1 MTKSKRAHGELKCE
15 VVVIGGGGSG
25 LAAAVAAAENGRRV
39 LVLEKRRNLGGDTAL
54 AGGFFA
60 AESPSLKRLRND
72 SNRAELIR
80 RAMQYAHWKTNPRIV
95 SAFINRSG
103 DTAEWLV
110 NMGVKFSDI
119 SEFVPTQGPRIFH
132 LPRGMGVGVIK
143 TLAGRCQELK
153 VQVLQ
158 GVAATKILIDHKG
171 AAVGINAASKE
182 KELRIAAKSIVIAAG
197 GYAGN
202 KELLQQYYPFYT
214 EDLHAVGL
222 PLTGDGLMMAIDAG
236 AATEGL
242 GTLLLRGPYFVGSI
256 DVVTVAM
263 EPHTIWVNKRGER
276 FVDEA
281 TGFTWPE
288 AANALN
294 RQPERI
300 SFTIFDDEV
309 KRGFIEQGPIKGYA
323 NRPPLMKLSKLEKKL
338 EIEASR
344 GEVKI
349 ADSLEEIARWMKAK
363 PEVLVH
369 TVQEYNDG
377 CDRGR
382 DDVLFKDP
390 HFLVSLRTPPYYA
403 IKCHQGFLGTLGGIK
418 INHHMEVLNHE
429 DVPVPGLYAVGA
441 GAGGWESDTYCLEL
455 SGSAFGF
462 ALNSGRIAGE
472 NAAQY
477 VLECGS

>member
-1 MTKSKRAHGELKCE
+1 MKRTREDKNALNYDI
-15 VVVIGGGGSG
+15 VVIGGGGSG
-25 LAAAVAAAENGRRV
+25 LAAAVAAAEKGRSV
-39 LVLEKRRNLGGDTAL
+39 LVVEKRRNLGGDTAL

-72 SNRAELIR
+72 SNRAELIK
-80 RAMQYAHWKTNPRIV
+80 RAMQYAHWKTDPRIV

-119 SEFVPTQGPRIFH
+119 SEFIPTQGPRIFH
-132 LPRGMGVGVIK
+132 LPRGMGVGVVK
-143 TLAGRCQELK
+143 TLAGRCRALK

-158 GVAATKILIDHKG
+158 GVGAKKILIDSNG
-171 AAVGINAASKE
+171 EAAGIRAVSKE
-182 KELRIAAKSIVIAAG
+182 KELEIAAKSVVIAAG

-202 KELLQQYYPFYT
+202 KELLRKYYPFYT

-222 PLTGDGLMMAIDAG
+222 PLAGDGLMLAVDVG

-242 GTLLLRGPYFVGSI
+242 GTLLLRGPYFIGAI

-263 EPHTIWVNKRGER
+263 EPNTIWVNKKGER
-276 FVDEA
+276 FVDET

-294 RQPERI
+294 RQPDKI

-309 KRGFIEQGPIKGYA
+309 KRSFIEQGPIKGYA
-323 NRPPLMKLSKLEKKL
+323 NRPPFVKMTRLEKML
-338 EIEASR
+338 ETEAAR
-344 GEVKI
+344 GGVKI
-349 ADSLEEIARWMKAK
+349 SESLEGIARWMQIN

-369 TVQEYNDG
+369 TIHEYNLG

-382 DDVLFKDP
+382 DDILLKDP
-390 HFLVSLRTPPYYA
+390 RFLLPLRKSPYYA
-403 IKCHQGFLGTLGGIK
+403 IKCHQGFLGTIGGIK
-418 INHHMEVLNHE
+418 INYHMEVVNRQ
-429 DVPVPGLYAVGA
+429 DVPIPGLYAVGA
-441 GAGGWESDTYCLEL
+441 GAGGWESYTYCLEL

-472 NAAQY
+472 NAADY
-477 VLECGS
+477 VSEHGS